1 MEKKKKALVLKRETL
16 CALDMAKVRGG
27 TNTLICATNVC
38 EPADPNTR
46 YRLPKLPAQWTE

>member
-1 MEKKKKALVLKRETL
+1 MKKRKKALVLKRETL
-16 CALDMAKVRGG
+16 RALEMAEVRGG

-38 EPADPNTR
+38 EPVDPNTK